1 MKKTI
6 GFSRQIMLILISLS
20 MITTVLTGFIGFNIA
35 KKLNERLV
43 LDKIEGITESTYN
56 LIDSAVN
63 TSIRN
68 YLRAISEKNKDI
80 VESYYAKY
88 KSGELTEEEARRE
101 VEKII
106 LSQKVGDS
114 GYLYVVDSNGFLKI
128 HPQMKNSNI
137 WNYNFFYEQIQM
149 KYGYIEYNWKNP
161 DDKNVRPKVLYM
173 TYFEPWDYI
182 ISATSYKSE
191 FIKLVNTSD
200 FKENILSIILG
211 ETGYMY
217 VLNSYGDLIIHP
229 KQEGKNIYDSIDTK
243 GNYFIKEIIKNK
255 TGDIVYPW
263 INPGEKSPRDKL
275 VIYKYYEPMDWYLCS
290 GVYLDELYEPID
302 LLKKALLT
310 AFVFILIL
318 SIIISLIYSRI
329 IVNPIKNLEKAASNI
344 MNGNFDVKIENTRH
358 DEIGNLTEI
367 FNNMAIKIKN
377 YMSSLQLTNKKS
389 EEMNIT
395 LEQKVCERT
404 SQLIQSNKIL
414 EEEIEERIK
423 TEKLLELRYKELDET
438 KEKLEIVN
446 KKLEK
451 LSNLDSLTGIP
462 NRRYLDEFLK
472 LEWNNSKKEE
482 TPLSIIMLDIDYF
495 KKFNDTYGHLAG
507 DDCLKNIGEVL
518 SKSVKKSN
526 SFVVR
531 YGGEEFLVVL
541 PNTDNISANKIAEN
555 IRKNIESLN
564 IPHINSEIANHVT
577 VSLGSSTIISHN
589 NYNLEEFIKSADD
602 ALYKAKQTGKNKLV
616 SVIYNN

>member
-1 MKKTI
+1 
-6 GFSRQIMLILISLS
+6 

-43 LDKIEGITESTYN
+43 LDNLESITESTYN

-80 VESYYAKY
+80 IESYYEKY
-88 KSGELTEEEARRE
+88 KSGELTEDEAKRE
-101 VEKII
+101 VERVI

-114 GYLYVVDSNGFLKI
+114 GYIYVLDSTGVLQI
-128 HPQMKNSNI
+128 HPQMKNSDISDYDFINK
-137 WNYNFFYEQIQM
+137 QIEM
-149 KYGYIEYNWKNP
+149 KHGYIEYIWKNP

-200 FKENILSIILG
+200 FKENILSIVLG

-229 KQEGKNIYDSIDTK
+229 KQEGKNIYDSVDTK
-243 GNYFIKEIIKNK
+243 GNYFIQEIIKNK
-255 TGDIVYPW
+255 TGEVIYPW

-275 VIYKYYEPMDWYLCS
+275 VIYKYYKPMDWYLCS
-290 GVYLDELYEPID
+290 GVYIDELYEPIN
-302 LLKKALLT
+302 LLKRALLT
-310 AFVFILIL
+310 AFIFILIL

-329 IVNPIKNLEKAASNI
+329 IINPIKNLEKAASNI
-344 MNGNFDVKIENTRH
+344 MDGNFNVKIENTRN
-358 DEIGNLTEI
+358 DEIGKLTDI

-377 YMSSLQLTNKKS
+377 YMNSLQLTNKKL
-389 EEMNIT
+389 EEMNLN
-395 LEQKVCERT
+395 LEVKVSERT
-404 SQLIQSNKIL
+404 SQLIKNNEIL
-414 EEEIEERIK
+414 ETEIEERKK
-423 TEKLLELRYKELDET
+423 TEKLLQLRYKELDET
-438 KEKLEIVN
+438 KEKLQQVN

-462 NRRYLDEFLK
+462 NRRYLDEFLRI
-472 LEWNNSKKEE
+472 EWNNSRKEE

-495 KKFNDTYGHLAG
+495 KKYNDTYGHLTG

-518 SKSVKKSN
+518 SKSIKIPN
-526 SFVVR
+526 SFAAR

-541 PNTDNISANKIAEN
+541 PNTDNLDAINIAEN
-555 IRKNIESLN
+555 LRKNIESLN
-564 IPHINSEIANHVT
+564 IPHINSEISNHVT
-577 VSLGSSTIISHN
+577 VSLGSSTITNHN
-589 NYNLEEFIKSADD
+589 NDNLEEFIKSFS
-602 ALYKAKQTGKNKLV
+602 LGFISK
-616 SVIYNN
+616 S